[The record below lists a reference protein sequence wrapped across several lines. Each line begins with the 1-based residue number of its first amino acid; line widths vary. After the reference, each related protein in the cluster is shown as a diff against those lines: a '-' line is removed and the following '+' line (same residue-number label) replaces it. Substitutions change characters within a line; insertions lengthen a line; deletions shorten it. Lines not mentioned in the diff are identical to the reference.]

1 MKKIINK
8 LIFIF
13 ALLPLLA
20 GCEKDKEIVVVEPV
34 ENYTQLYGLG
44 TIFSWD
50 SNVPTELK
58 LIEQNTFTISNTP
71 KRTSNSNSSSKRET
85 GTKYVIWY
93 LPQQM
98 MVLP

>member
-44 TIFSWD
+44 HYIQLGFQC
-50 SNVPTELK
+50 PHRTE
-58 LIEQNTFTISNTP
+58 
-71 KRTSNSNSSSKRET
+71 
-85 GTKYVIWY
+85 VD
-93 LPQQM
+93 
-98 MVLP
+98 

>member
-44 TIFSWD
+44 TIFSWIPM
-50 SNVPTELK
+50 SP
-58 LIEQNTFTISNTP
+58 QN
-71 KRTSNSNSSSKRET
+71 
-85 GTKYVIWY
+85 
-93 LPQQM
+93 
-98 MVLP
+98 